1 MAQAETKVPRCA
13 RNDESMGDKTMGD
26 KLSRQTSTAKKREP
40 ADWMMPG
47 GRIPTAG
54 SQGMTLTQGAYM
66 LLTFCPT

>member
-1 MAQAETKVPRCA
+1 MAQPETKVPFGFAQGRPSL
-13 RNDESMGDKTMGD
+13 RSE
-26 KLSRQTSTAKKREP
+26 RQIILKFNLGEKREP
-40 ADWMMPG
+40 AAGVMPG